1 VRPHVDR
8 KAVERQ
14 VRDRLAGWR
23 ALLMSGAV
31 EDGRQ
36 LFREILVGPIRF
48 TPEKGEKLTYRF
60 EGEIAFDRLFSG
72 IAGLAPFMASPTGSG
87 GCAVQV
93 GAGHDGHRHR
103 AVTSRGKLRSDRGRT
118 ARRKR
123 PVAFEAR

>member
-72 IAGLAPFMASPTGSG
+72 IAGLAPFMASPTR
-87 GCAVQV
+87 VV
-93 GAGHDGHRHR
+93 PEW
-103 AVTSRGKLRSDRGRT
+103 T
-118 ARRKR
+118 R
-123 PVAFEAR
+123 PVPGEVPAWSGTGKAA